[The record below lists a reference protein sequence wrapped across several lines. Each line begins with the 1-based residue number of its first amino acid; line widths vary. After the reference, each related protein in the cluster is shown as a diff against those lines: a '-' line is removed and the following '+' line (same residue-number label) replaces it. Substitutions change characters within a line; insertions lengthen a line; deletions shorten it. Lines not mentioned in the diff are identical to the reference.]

1 MRLKRLPGRAAVIA
15 GVVLALAGLS
25 ATPAAAQGRPDTA
38 CGAGFNLGPLTLE
51 QRLQLPLVQAGL
63 AAGVYTVEDL
73 EAITALIDKNENGLI
88 CIQIIEVRAE
98 RAAEQS
104 PWDFFANGVD
114 DNAAV
119 RP

>member
-1 MRLKRLPGRAAVIA
+1 MRLKRLPGRATVLA
-15 GVVLALAGLS
+15 GIVLALAGLS
-25 ATPAAAQGRPDTA
+25 ATPAAGEGRPDTA
-38 CGAGFNLGPLTLE
+38 CGAGFNEGPLTLE

-63 AAGVYTVEDL
+63 AAGVYTVEEL
-73 EAITALIDKNENGLI
+73 EALTAFIDKNENGLV
-88 CIQIIEVRAE
+88 CVQLIEVRAE

-104 PWDFFANGVD
+104 GWGFFANVVD